1 MEDLRT
7 FYDVLE
13 ISETASAAEAATAYK
28 RMVKEYHPDRLV
40 GLPEHL
46 TKLRKD
52 AEEKWQESMAGDSGL
67 LGRAGGSRQARA
79 V

>member
-13 ISETASAAEAATAYK
+13 IPETASAAEASAAYK

-40 GLPEHL
+40 GLP
-46 TKLRKD
+46 D
-52 AEEKWQESMAGDSGL
+52 I
-67 LGRAGGSRQARA
+67 
-79 V
+79 